1 MMDPIVEEVRNARQE
16 HALKFNNNLDDICN
30 DLKRIEKE
38 CGHKIVSLQPKILIN
53 KPPNPS

>member
-16 HALKFNNNLDDICN
+16 HARKFNNNLDDICN

-38 CGHKIVSLQPKILIN
+38 CGHKIVSLQPKILT
-53 KPPNPS
+53 KHFPRP